1 MKEVALP
8 NLREIYGAL
17 ENASLDLYGF
27 AMVLHGGVAW
37 SAEPDLLDV
46 LLLGLEN
53 HWFTEN
59 EKEQLS
65 HDEFRLEFFRA
76 LWQKCLGKTPQG
88 KIGVELPLGH
98 ESMAFYKM
106 PQVSRAAIYLR
117 TKKKFS
123 YSWIALIIGVPES
136 LLQEEVERAREFLL
150 GRRVKLPTVVEEE
163 F

>member
-1 MKEVALP
+1 MKEVSLP
-8 NLREIYGAL
+8 SLQEVYSAM

-27 AMVLHGGVAW
+27 AMVLHGGLSW

-59 EKEQLS
+59 DKNQLS
-65 HDEFRLEFFRA
+65 HEEFRIEFFRC

-88 KIGVELPLGH
+88 KIGTDLPMGH
-98 ESMAFYKM
+98 EKMLFYKM
-106 PQVSRAAIYLR
+106 PQVSRAAVYLR

-123 YSWIALIIGVPES
+123 YSWISMILGVSETV
-136 LLQEEVERAREFLL
+136 LEEEVERGREFLL
-150 GRRVKLPTVVEEE
+150 GRRVNIPAWSEEE